1 MYIMGQH
8 RISGDG
14 KVMFYPYGLSSFVL
28 YSVNVLESL
37 NVFYASKSVCT
48 LCSFVL
54 LIIHKIL
61 EPNMNYALRVDSN
74 VSDIFYLA
82 Q

>member
-8 RISGDG
+8 RISGG
-14 KVMFYPYGLSSFVL
+14 GRVMFYPCGLSSFVL

-48 LCSFVL
+48 LWSFVL
-54 LIIHKIL
+54 LVTHKIL
-61 EPNMNYALRVDSN
+61 EPNMNFALRMDS
-74 VSDIFYLA
+74 
-82 Q
+82 